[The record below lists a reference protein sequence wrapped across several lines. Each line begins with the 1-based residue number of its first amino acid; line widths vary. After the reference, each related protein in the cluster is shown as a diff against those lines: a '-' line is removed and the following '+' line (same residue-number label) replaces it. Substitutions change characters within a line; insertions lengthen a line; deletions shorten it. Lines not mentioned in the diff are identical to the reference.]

1 MNKKIKVA
9 HIVTNFA
16 LGGAQDYLITTIKN
30 LDSDKFELFIFSQMQ
45 GERIEELIK
54 LKDVTCADVPAL
66 SRDISPLKDLIAIF
80 QIFSLLKKYKINLVH
95 THSSKA
101 GVVGR
106 IAAKLADVGVIVHT
120 IHGFPFHDF
129 MTKSRRK
136 AFILLERLMAR
147 LTDALLLVSEKE
159 KFIALNL
166 NIKPNRIIETIYNS
180 VDFFPFTQNVDREI
194 FRRNLGVNSSEI
206 LIGFSGRFS
215 QQKAL
220 HILLDAFSII
230 NKEFPQTRLLLV
242 GDGVLKSELVEQSR
256 KLEIN
261 DKIIMT
267 GFQYNVA
274 PFYLSMDIFIMTSLW
289 EGLSRCLA
297 EAMYAK
303 LPVIATDVGGTADAI
318 VNNQTGWLIKPNDV
332 NAAVN
337 AMRDAILNP
346 EICKK
351 MGENGFRFA
360 RESFDIRI
368 NSKRISEL
376 YVLLSTK

>member
-1 MNKKIKVA
+1 LNKKIKVA

-30 LDSDKFELFIFSQMQ
+30 LDRNTFELFIFGQMQ
-45 GERIEELIK
+45 GERTEVLVK
-54 LKDVTCADVPAL
+54 LKDIKCADVPSL
-66 SRDISPLKDLIAIF
+66 SREISPIKDLIAIF
-80 QIFSLLKKYKINLVH
+80 QVFRLLKKYKINLVH

-106 IAAKLADVGVIVHT
+106 IAAKLARVEVIVHT

-129 MTKSRRK
+129 MNRPRRK

-159 KFIALNL
+159 KSIALNL
-166 NIKPNRIIETIYNS
+166 NIKPKRIIDTIYNS
-180 VDFFPFTQNVDREI
+180 VDFIPFTQNVDREI
-194 FRRNLGVNSSEI
+194 FRQKLGINSYEM

-220 HILLDAFSII
+220 HILIDAFSIV

-256 KLEIN
+256 RLEIN

-274 PFYLSMDIFIMTSLW
+274 PFYLIMDIFIMTSLW

-303 LPVIATDVGGTADAI
+303 LPVIATDVGGTADAVI
-318 VNNQTGWLIKPNDV
+318 NNQTGWLIRPNDV
-332 NAAVN
+332 HAAVN
-337 AMRDAILNP
+337 ALREAILNP

-368 NSKRISEL
+368 NSNRISEL
-376 YVLLSTK
+376 YVFLSTN

>member
-30 LDSDKFELFIFSQMQ
+30 LDPNKFELFIFGQMQ
-45 GERIEELIK
+45 GERTEDLLK
-54 LKDVTCADVPAL
+54 LKAVKCADVPAL
-66 SRDISPLKDLIAIF
+66 SREISPLKDLIAIF
-80 QIFSLLKKYKINLVH
+80 QVFRLLNKYKINLVH

-106 IAAKLADVGVIVHT
+106 IAAKLAGVEVIVHT

-129 MTKSRRK
+129 MNKTKRR

-147 LTDALLLVSEKE
+147 LTDSLLLVSEKE

-166 NIKPNRIIETIYNS
+166 NIKPKRIIDTIYNS

-194 FRRNLGVNSSEI
+194 IRQNLGINSSEI

-220 HILLDAFSII
+220 HILIDAFCIV

-274 PFYLSMDIFIMTSLW
+274 PFYLIMDIFIMTSLW
-289 EGLSRCLA
+289 EGLSRCLV

-303 LPVIATDVGGTADAI
+303 LPVIATDVGGTADAVI
-318 VNNQTGWLIKPNDV
+318 NNQTGWLIRPNDV
-332 NAAVN
+332 YAAVN
-337 AMRDAILNP
+337 ALREAILNP

-351 MGENGFRFA
+351 MGENGFQFA

-376 YVLLSTK
+376 YVFLSTK